1 MVGCDLSGGLGSGAA
16 SLTVGYPAQAVSPQ
30 GSHRSTYEDGRGFF
44 HCTFDFGVEAF
55 AFRKPSK
62 VGSPFMIMEALYVL
76 HKRMSV
82 GHGIPVPP
90 QRTPAPPSCPKKDV
104 SDTGIWLQVRQGA
117 LPNGKRNRP
126 LEENWT
132 MGIIPARGLSVAG
145 FCPIHSTAREWFR
158 SFWCSV
164 YLQKVSDKKSLSGCP
179 WKYNR
184 QLRTATAYACV
195 LHRNRR
201 PARRH
206 HHSHNTITAGDGVPA
221 NNTITDHSLWKTGNW
236 KQTIEL
242 QGV

>member
-1 MVGCDLSGGLGSGAA
+1 MIFLVKVLHFRTVTAQPFESLVPQMVWIGHMVGCDLSGGLGSGAA

-90 QRTPAPPSCPKKDV
+90 QRTHAPPSCPKKDV

-117 LPNGKRNRP
+117 LPNGKCNRP

-145 FCPIHSTAREWFR
+145 FCPNN
-158 SFWCSV
+158 
-164 YLQKVSDKKSLSGCP
+164 P
-179 WKYNR
+179 KYNSGKGMVVCHFCFG
-184 QLRTATAYACV
+184 TPAF
-195 LHRNRR
+195 LHREKF
-201 PARRH
+201 
-206 HHSHNTITAGDGVPA
+206 T
-221 NNTITDHSLWKTGNW
+221 K
-236 KQTIEL
+236 
-242 QGV
+242 